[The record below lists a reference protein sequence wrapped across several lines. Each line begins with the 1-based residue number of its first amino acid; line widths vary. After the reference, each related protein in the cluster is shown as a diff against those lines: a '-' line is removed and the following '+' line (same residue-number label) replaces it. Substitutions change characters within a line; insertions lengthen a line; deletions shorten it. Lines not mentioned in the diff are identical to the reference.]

1 MPKSIPV
8 SPEHFRK
15 AGTLAFPQIP
25 LHAYARPFAEE
36 RKTRGEKA
44 LVEILRHMMIV
55 REFETM
61 LGAFKAQGAYQD
73 IAFAY
78 KGPAHLS
85 IGQEA
90 AAVGAALA
98 LDPADHI
105 FGSHR
110 SHGEFIAKGLS
121 AIAKLA
127 RGDLMR
133 IMEMAR
139 GRPPAAHRRAAPSR
153 SRSARHWPRTSCCF
167 GLLAEIFMRA
177 NGFNGGMGGSM
188 HAFFPPFGAYPN
200 NAIVGASAGI
210 ATGAALRKKLANEA
224 ASPWP

>member
-1 MPKSIPV
+1 
-8 SPEHFRK
+8 
-15 AGTLAFPQIP
+15 
-25 LHAYARPFAEE
+25 
-36 RKTRGEKA
+36 
-44 LVEILRHMMIV
+44 MMVV
-55 REFETM
+55 REFESM
-61 LGAFKAQGAYQD
+61 LGAFKATGAYAGIQY
-73 IAFAY
+73 AY

-85 IGQEA
+85 IGQEG

-98 LDPADHI
+98 LSPEDHI

-121 AIAKLA
+121 AIANLDPA
-127 RGDLMR
+127 ALQA
-133 IMEMAR
+133 IMERHA
-139 GRPPAAHRRAAPSR
+139 GGALLSSVER
-153 SRSARHWPRTSCCF
+153 SVGGTGDTDLAENFLLF

-210 ATGAALRKKLANEA
+210 ATGAALAKKLLSPA
-224 ASPWP
+224 ASRSPTPATAPPAAVPSGRR